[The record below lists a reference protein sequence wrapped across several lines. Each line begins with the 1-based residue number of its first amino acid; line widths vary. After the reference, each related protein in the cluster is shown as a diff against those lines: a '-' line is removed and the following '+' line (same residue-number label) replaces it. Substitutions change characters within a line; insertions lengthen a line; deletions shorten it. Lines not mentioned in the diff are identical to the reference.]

1 MTFFFLLKNKI
12 AAPIRGR
19 ISAAF
24 TAAAAGAVPSTNVKD
39 MQQEGKR
46 TLNLLPL
53 IYSRVREVFLF
64 LFLREGSKKAEHEM
78 ADKQGFKGV

>member
-12 AAPIRGR
+12 AAPVRGR

-24 TAAAAGAVPSTNVKD
+24 TAAAAGAVPSTHVKD

-46 TLNLLPL
+46 TLNPLPL
-53 IYSRVREVFLF
+53 IYS
-64 LFLREGSKKAEHEM
+64 
-78 ADKQGFKGV
+78 KGERFFCF